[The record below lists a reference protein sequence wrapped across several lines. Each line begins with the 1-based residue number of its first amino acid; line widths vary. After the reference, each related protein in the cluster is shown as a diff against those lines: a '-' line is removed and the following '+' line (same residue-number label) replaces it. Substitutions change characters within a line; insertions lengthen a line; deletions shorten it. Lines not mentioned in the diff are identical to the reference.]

1 MLAIVYLI
9 ISAIFGMT
17 LVNLAVPDVRRLFVA
32 CAPSQKAI
40 AFIPNTLF
48 TVPAGILVGITV
60 TGFFN
65 YFCILGLSYFLTGTS
80 ICKRIGMIITFAVL
94 LWLTLSNLV
103 LINRRRLRK
112 IENNEVSPIDPYKYN
127 FGDTFFYGIVIA
139 LVTAVTTFLMLYT
152 YRLTGGELIAGFSTF
167 SDLSPHTAM
176 VSSFSTGFNFPTQY
190 MHFSGDGIQYHF
202 LFYFFAGILNYGG
215 LTIDAALNVASIIT
229 MVSALVLL
237 GVLAMLL
244 SGKKLAFVFVPIL
257 VFFRSSWNVFDN
269 LINLTNEKG
278 SILNAIAAVAQN
290 DSWYKVTPYDDWG
303 IWAINIYPNQR
314 HLMLGVGLIVMMV
327 ILFLPFMRRMCISC
341 IRSGSFWG
349 VIKAF
354 AFSKSSWLPR
364 SGDSLS
370 PYMILMLSMIT
381 VAVMPYFHGSA
392 LIAMLLILF
401 GMALFSECRLL
412 HLIVA
417 VVAVGSSYVQTMAF
431 SGGADNIVSFIFKP
445 GFVVE
450 NLTASGIALYILI
463 VTGLTLVLAALT
475 GLIYFIADIAGKKPV
490 YRTLLFLC
498 ILLPMAFGF
507 TFQVTME
514 MLANHKFIQI
524 TILFADVFVA
534 ILLANLFA
542 IPFKIR
548 KKSEEDEQIVLLPPD
563 PHAQAEIAALGALPE
578 VKNLADEKLDLP
590 EEILD
595 LPEEIDLPE
604 EVEDLD
610 DSESDEEPKEVE
622 NTDSE
627 ESEEKNEES
636 DESEEAE
643 DTEEASD
650 EPEIPEEETTG
661 VRPGNEIIPAEMAK
675 DITVSETI
683 EESED
688 SDSNG
693 ESAEEEPE
701 EKTETEDD
709 SKESEESETSE
720 EESEEKSEEPEEEKA
735 AAIETKPKKSKRE
748 ISLGAFVAL
757 QLIAAIV
764 GIILLVPLTATGLS
778 EWCTYYNLNQSHYAI
793 KANSSMVNWIV
804 ENTSPSDVFLTP
816 MWSFNEFYLAGR
828 PAYYGWPYYAWS
840 AGHDTETR
848 AKNYAWLIS
857 GCGENLDE
865 FLRYCKER
873 GIKYLIAD
881 PDYDTETYEFD
892 AKFNWDFFAK
902 NLTQV
907 ASFNESGAKIYKIY

>member
-1 MLAIVYLI
+1 MLAIVYLVI
-9 ISAIFGMT
+9 AAIFGMT

-65 YFCILGLSYFLTGTS
+65 YFCILGLSYFLAGTS
-80 ICKRIGMIITFAVL
+80 LCKRIGMIVTFAIL

-112 IENNEVSPIDPYKYN
+112 IENSEISPIDPYKYN
-127 FGDTFFYGIVIA
+127 VGDTIFYGIVIA
-139 LVTAVTTFLMLYT
+139 VITAVTTFLMLYT
-152 YRLTGGELIAGFSTF
+152 YRLTGGELTAGFSTF

-176 VSSFSTGFNFPTQY
+176 VSSFATGFNFPTQY

-202 LFYFFAGILNYGG
+202 MFYFFAGILNYGG
-215 LTIDAALNVASIIT
+215 LTIDAALNVVSIIT

-244 SGKKLAFVFVPIL
+244 SGKKLGFVFVPIL

-278 SILNAIAAVAQN
+278 SILNAIAAVAAN

-341 IRSGSFWG
+341 LRAESFWG
-349 VIKAF
+349 SIKAF
-354 AFSKSSWLPR
+354 MFSKSSWLPR

-370 PYMILMLSMIT
+370 PYMILLLSMIT

-401 GMALFSECRLL
+401 GMAIFSECRLL

-417 VVAVGSSYVQTMAF
+417 VVAVGSSYIQTLAF
-431 SGGADNIVSFIFKP
+431 SGGAQNIVSFQFKP

-450 NLTASGIALYILI
+450 DLTASGITLYILI
-463 VTGLTLVLAALT
+463 VTGLTLVLAAVVA
-475 GLIYFIADIAGKKPV
+475 LIYFIAGIATKKPV

-514 MLANHKFIQI
+514 MLANHKFIQV

-548 KKSEEDEQIVLLPPD
+548 KKSEEEEQIVLLPPD
-563 PHAQAEIAALGALPE
+563 PHAQAEIAALGVLPE
-578 VKNLADEKLDLP
+578 VKNLADDELDLP

-595 LPEEIDLPE
+595 LPEEIDLPDEVDEPAE
-604 EVEDLD
+604 EAV
-610 DSESDEEPKEVE
+610 EEPAEITE
-622 NTDSE
+622 TSE
-627 ESEEKNEES
+627 ESSEETPEEVSEETELPDEES
-636 DESEEAE
+636 V
-643 DTEEASD
+643 
-650 EPEIPEEETTG
+650 G

-675 DITVSETI
+675 DIAISETV

-688 SDSNG
+688 SDEVEELEEIPDADD
-693 ESAEEEPE
+693 ESESESEENNEDTSEATE
-701 EKTETEDD
+701 ESDESE
-709 SKESEESETSE
+709 KESEE
-720 EESEEKSEEPEEEKA
+720 A
-735 AAIETKPKKSKRE
+735 NVAAIEAKPKKSKHE
-748 ISLGAFVAL
+748 ISLGGFIAL
-757 QLIAAIV
+757 QLIGAIL
-764 GIILLVPLTATGLS
+764 GLILLVPLTATGIS

-804 ENTSPSDVFLTP
+804 ENTTPTDVFLTP
-816 MWSFNEFYLAGR
+816 MWSFHEFYLAGR

-840 AGHDTETR
+840 AGHDTDTR

-881 PDYDTETYEFD
+881 PDYDTETYEFG
-892 AKFNWDFFAK
+892 AEFNWDFFAK

-907 ASFNESGAKIYKIY
+907 ASFNESGVKIYKIY